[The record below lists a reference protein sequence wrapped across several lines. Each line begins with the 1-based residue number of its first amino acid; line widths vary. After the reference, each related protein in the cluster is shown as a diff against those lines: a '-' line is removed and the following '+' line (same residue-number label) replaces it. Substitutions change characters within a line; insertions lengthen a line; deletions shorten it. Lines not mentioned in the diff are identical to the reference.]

1 MMKRHVVHILVCAVI
16 LTVPLPARAQTN
28 RNVPHSFR
36 EEIFVLGM
44 GGAYTAGAWRGS
56 GLFYN
61 PASLAYK
68 RFHLNVPLRLEVGG
82 IGGITQAQE
91 IIDFYKA
98 NEEKLRNI
106 ASQSP
111 AQVTALDDQARALD
125 GTGGVARVF
134 PAVRLG
140 WRNFGFQTYASFN
153 GVPQIDSGVFQP
165 RVDLNGYSDIGVIA
179 GYSRPF
185 YYRTRRLDIRWYGGV
200 AVKVFGRWGV
210 NHGFTLTEAT
220 QGYEFYNEVIN
231 AVDDTPEY
239 GVGADIGLLIPLT
252 RDRSASIGVVA
263 QDAITYGQ
271 VRPEMSINVGGH
283 WRILPRVNLV
293 ADYRDILNTSD
304 THWPMHLHFG
314 GEFDLTMLR
323 LRAGA
328 YQGYPTLG
336 MGVNLWLLKVDVVYY
351 SQERGERLGHLTEKN
366 IALELQVGL
375 D

>member
-1 MMKRHVVHILVCAVI
+1 M
-16 LTVPLPARAQTN
+16 
-28 RNVPHSFR
+28 PHSFR
-36 EEIFVLGM
+36 EEIFALGM

-82 IGGITQAQE
+82 IGGITQAQNVVS
-91 IIDFYKA
+91 FYND
-98 NEEKLRNI
+98 NEEKLRNLGSLPP
-106 ASQSP
+106 SQ
-111 AQVTALDDQARALD
+111 VVILDDQMKELD

-140 WRNFGFQTYASFN
+140 WRNFGFQTYAIFN
-153 GVPQIDSGVFQP
+153 GAPQMDSGVFQP
-165 RVDLNGYSDIGVIA
+165 RIDLNGFTDLGAIA

-185 YYRTRRLDIRWYGGV
+185 FYRTRRLDLRWYGGV
-200 AVKVFGRWGV
+200 ALKVFGRWGI
-210 NHGFTLTEAT
+210 NHGFTLSEAT
-220 QGYEFYNEVIN
+220 RGYEFYDELAD
-231 AVDDTPEY
+231 AVDDRPEY
-239 GVGADIGLLIPLT
+239 GVGADIGMMIPLT
-252 RDRSASIGVVA
+252 HDRSASIGIVV

-271 VRPEMSINVGGH
+271 IRPEMSINVGAY
-283 WRILPRVNLV
+283 WRVLSRIHLV
-293 ADYRDILNTSD
+293 ADYRDVLNTAD
-304 THWPMHLHFG
+304 TKWPMHVHFG

-336 MGVNLWLLKVDVVYY
+336 LGVNLWLLKVDIVYY
-351 SQERGERLGHLTEKN
+351 SQERGERLGHLTETN
-366 IALELQVGL
+366 VALELQVGL